1 MSFHK
6 LARLLLGVALVLGL
20 LRPLAAENS
29 ILLRNGFVLR
39 GNVIE
44 IASLDGN
51 AFASGAGE
59 VSVRPI
65 WMVDDKLRRV
75 YVHQHGMVVPD
86 GVNEAPDPTQRIEL
100 WQPTAPLNATMGAGI
115 GGILGVSSFNE
126 KGRRKVQVRGP
137 EGKPLTVVQGLTEI
151 TARYAKVEGLK
162 ASPSY
167 QWDMRI
173 ATDSIPPDE
182 LRRVFYD
189 RLKPLT
195 LDVRLELIRFY
206 IEAEQFGEARREME
220 AAIAAFPETER
231 LTEQLGALVQRQA
244 GQLLEEAKLRKDAGQ
259 VKLAMEILR
268 NFPLNEVARVMRL
281 EVEEVIAEIA
291 QEQAAG
297 SQLVDR
303 LTTQIGQLEP
313 PRAEPLQPLL
323 QEIQEG
329 ISLDTIARLSDYRRL
344 GGEENLPLENRVA
357 LALGGWMLG
366 SGSGLQNLAV
376 ATSMIEVRRLVAEYL
391 GTADLARRQAILDEL
406 RQLEG
411 ADPASVASML
421 PLLPPPLPLP
431 EPAAEPTED
440 DAPEDPAAKD
450 LAAKDLAAKDPPGLY
465 RVTTAWAAGPPVDYL
480 VQLPPEYNPLRSYPA
495 VVTLHA
501 PGGTPEAQLAW
512 WCGPYHQELKMRM
525 GQAARH
531 GYVVVAPA
539 WTRPGQSLY
548 EYTTPEHH
556 RVLAAVRDAMRRVSI
571 DADRVFL
578 SGHGEGASAAWDIAL
593 AHPDIWAGLLAVGAE
608 ARKYVKHYH
617 PNGTELPMYFV
628 MGEIAGAPDPLM
640 RNGATLDRYMNP
652 KYNAMVVMYRGR
664 GGEHFFEEIHHFFD
678 WMNLR
683 AHRRP
688 APPQEIDMVTMR
700 KHDRFFWW
708 LEMPAIE
715 DQVTINPILWDQQ
728 ERKRAAPV
736 RARVNANNS
745 LIISSG
751 PAEAFIVW
759 LAPSMGLNL
768 NEPIV
773 IRHGSGRSERFHF
786 DGSVDVLLEDAR
798 TRGDRQQ
805 PYWAKV
811 QIP

>member
-1 MSFHK
+1 MSFRK
-6 LARLLLGVALVLGL
+6 PGRLLLCVVLGLGL

-75 YVHQHGMVVPD
+75 YVHQHGMVVPE
-86 GVNEAPDPTQRIEL
+86 GVNEAPDLTQRIEL
-100 WQPTAPLNATMGAGI
+100 WQPTAPLNAKMVAGI

-126 KGRRKVQVRGP
+126 KGRRKVQIRGP

-162 ASPSY
+162 ASPAY

-182 LRRVFYD
+182 LRRVFHD
-189 RLKPLT
+189 RLQPLT

-220 AAIAAFPETER
+220 AAIAAFPEEPR
-231 LTEQLGALVQRQA
+231 LVEQLGALVQRQA
-244 GQLLEEAKLRKDAGQ
+244 GQLLEEAKLRKTAGQ
-259 VKLAMEILR
+259 VELAMEILR
-268 NFPLNEVARVMRL
+268 NFPREEVARVMRL
-281 EVEEVIAEIA
+281 EVEEVTAEIA
-291 QEQAAG
+291 EQQSAG
-297 SQLVDR
+297 SELVER
-303 LTTQIGQLEP
+303 LAGQIEQLEP

-329 ISLDTIARLSDYRRL
+329 LSLDTIARLSDYRRL
-344 GGEENLPLENRVA
+344 GAEETLPLENRVA

-391 GTADLARRQAILDEL
+391 ATADLARRQAILDQL

-411 ADPASVASML
+411 ADPASVAKML

-431 EPAAEPTED
+431 AAAADSAAGEEPQDDDVAAN
-440 DAPEDPAAKD
+440 
-450 LAAKDLAAKDPPGLY
+450 DPPGLH

-480 VQLPPEYNPLRSYPA
+480 VQLPPEYNPLRSYPV

-501 PGGTPEAQLAW
+501 PPGTPEAQLAW
-512 WCGPYHQELKMRM
+512 WCGPYNQELKMRM

-640 RNGATLDRYMNP
+640 RNGATLDRYMKP

-688 APPQEIDMVTMR
+688 APPQEIDVVTMR

-708 LEMPAIE
+708 LEMPAID

-728 ERKRAAPV
+728 SRKRAAPV
-736 RARVNANNS
+736 LARVNANNS
-745 LIISSG
+745 VIISSG
-751 PAEAFIVW
+751 PAESFTVW
-759 LAPSMGLNL
+759 LTPSMGLDL
-768 NEPIV
+768 NQQV
-773 IRHGSGRSERFHF
+773 VVRYGSGRSTRFDF
-786 DGSVDVLLEDAR
+786 DGDVDVLLEDAR
-798 TRGDRQQ
+798 TRGDRQR

-811 QIP
+811 QVP